1 MRPTHYRSC
10 RQSDLEGLR
19 PFVEHERHLDSR
31 NNPLATSKI
40 PQSIPARDA
49 STYLYRPVALLS
61 GGRPGRNTRRLTDA
75 TTPSARYAA
84 SGPIQLS
91 SWSSSGKRLPS
102 GRFVGYSSI
111 YLRTCSCGLWPVS
124 HSRSAPH
131 LHQPASA
138 AAAERRCGYRRYR
151 GRLCRPFQVS
161 GTYLPK
167 LQSVQVR
174 DQFTGVAS
182 MKLSCG
188 LHRI

>member
-1 MRPTHYRSC
+1 MKDISIH
-10 RQSDLEGLR
+10 GII
-19 PFVEHERHLDSR
+19 HL
-31 NNPLATSKI
+31 
-40 PQSIPARDA
+40 QPAKFGKAYQRGTPAHIYTDKEI
-49 STYLYRPVALLS
+49 VALLS
-61 GGRPGRNTRRLTDA
+61 GGRPSRNRRRRTDA
-75 TTPSARYAA
+75 ATPSARYAA
-84 SGPIQLS
+84 SVPIQLS
-91 SWSSSGKRLPS
+91 SSSPSGKRLPS

-111 YLRTCSCGLWPVS
+111 YVMTCSCGLWPVS

-138 AAAERRCGYRRYR
+138 APAEGRCGYRRYR

-182 MKLSCG
+182 MKLSWN